1 MKHMCHLVLVFGMTS
16 CCITQVFCF
25 SSHILRYFFLMNS
38 IILSTGLIKFW
49 VYHFIFIFN
58 DFFNLVFVFSLFFQ
72 LFQISVVFFSAKVN
86 AIALSRSLL
95 VLSRS
100 IDTALAQRCQFLKFY
115 KMAFIGVKYHSD
127 PNKPQKIF
135 FENRNVAVQSHVFC
149 H

>member
-58 DFFNLVFVFSLFFQ
+58 DFFQFSFCFQSVLLVISDFSC
-72 LFQISVVFFSAKVN
+72 FFSAKVN

-115 KMAFIGVKYHSD
+115 KMAFIGVKYHSG
-127 PNKPQKIF
+127 PNKPLKMS
-135 FENRNVAVQSHVFC
+135 FENRNVAV
-149 H
+149 